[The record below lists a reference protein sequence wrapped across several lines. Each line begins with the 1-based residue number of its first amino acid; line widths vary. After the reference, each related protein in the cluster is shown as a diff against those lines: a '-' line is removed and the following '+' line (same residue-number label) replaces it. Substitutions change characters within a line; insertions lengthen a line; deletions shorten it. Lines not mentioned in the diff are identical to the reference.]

1 MKIPQSPDFND
12 AHGLPCDINVHAN
25 FDTCKLIYDYIH
37 TRIMRHEFSKS
48 RRGNGLF
55 FHSRLVQLDTFVTS
69 SDVIVDEISIR
80 SGFGASGNFALPH
93 GFHVISPFVHAQ

>member
-1 MKIPQSPDFND
+1 
-12 AHGLPCDINVHAN
+12 
-25 FDTCKLIYDYIH
+25 
-37 TRIMRHEFSKS
+37 MRHEFSTS
-48 RRGNGLF
+48 QRGNSLF
-55 FHSRLVQLDTFVTS
+55 FHALVQLDTFVTS